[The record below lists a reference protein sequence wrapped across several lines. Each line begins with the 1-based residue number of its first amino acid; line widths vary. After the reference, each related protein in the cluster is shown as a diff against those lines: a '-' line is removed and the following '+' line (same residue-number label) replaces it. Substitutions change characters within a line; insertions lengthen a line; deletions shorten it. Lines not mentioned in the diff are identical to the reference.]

1 MSKVSVIVPVHNT
14 EKYIEMCVN
23 SILEQTLSDI
33 EILLVENGSTDGSL
47 AECRRLE
54 QSDSR
59 IRVIHIDDGDVSVA
73 RNVGV
78 REAKSEFI
86 GFVDSDDTVAK
97 DMYESLY
104 ALAMEYDL
112 DIVYSNYVKV
122 FENKPPKYL
131 YSEDGRFVIVDT
143 KDLLRNHYLQRFPAS
158 ACTMI
163 ARKSLFDN
171 VTFPEG
177 RLYEDR
183 SVTYQLLAASR
194 RGGYL
199 NRAFYFYYQRE
210 GSTVHSFTWKH
221 YYDYCMAEGMR
232 LKFLYETE
240 LLDEADKGKLSKLS
254 ASWLLRKLRHLRK
267 LSQTPEQK
275 AGFLRMKEFV
285 KYIPAN
291 CPLSFKLT
299 VYKRFF
305 NIFYR

>member
-14 EKYIEMCVN
+14 EKYIEQCV
-23 SILEQTLSDI
+23 SSLLQQTLSDI

-47 AECRRLE
+47 AECERLALTD
-54 QSDSR
+54 QR
-59 IRVIHIDDGDVSVA
+59 IRVIHIEEGDVSVA
-73 RNVGV
+73 RNVGL
-78 REAKSEFI
+78 REAVSEYI
-86 GFVDSDDTVAK
+86 GFVDSDDTVSE
-97 DMYESLY
+97 DMYKSLY
-104 ALAMEYDL
+104 NLAEQHDL

-122 FENKPPKYL
+122 YENKPPRYL
-131 YSEDGRFVIVDT
+131 YANDGRFVVVDT
-143 KDLLRNHYLQRFPAS
+143 QDLLRNHYLQRFPAS

-163 ARKSLFDN
+163 ARKRLFDN
-171 VTFPEG
+171 ISFPEG

-199 NRAFYFYYQRE
+199 NKAFYSYYQRE

-221 YYDYCMAEGMR
+221 YYDYCMAEGLR
-232 LKFLYETE
+232 LKFLYETDLFDDSE
-240 LLDEADKGKLSKLS
+240 KGKMAKLS

-275 AGFLRMKEFV
+275 AGFLQMKDFV
-285 KYIPAN
+285 KYIPSN
-291 CPLSFKLT
+291 CPLSFKMT

-305 NIFYR
+305 KIFYR